1 MKTHKKLRVA
11 SLFLALVLCFMPFIS
26 AYAQAADD
34 PTIVADNRSAMVV
47 ERNVSNSQII
57 SLLNSQTL
65 HPQKTGYAALDKLLA
80 SVLAPYANKSTAEKV
95 KACYAWT
102 IQNIDYSWAGYT
114 KKNSGYDGFKEK
126 YPYNDYED
134 GLQKAFPEDVI
145 ARTYYTMSK
154 HKGVCYDWGAVFA
167 VMMRYIG
174 IDAYVH
180 TGDFKFEESL
190 GFSSTAHGHH
200 GWTEV
205 VLDGKYYIFDPQRE
219 YRMTND
225 GKGTINYSRYFG
237 VTSGDSNYFRYT
249 EETSVNSKRDAGFLS
264 VSAHRQKFVPING
277 IASRSGSV
285 SGSGKYDIGTTVTLT
300 ASPIA
305 DKAFDGWFDKNGNL
319 LSKQPTYSFIVSGET
334 TVYAMFDDD
343 LFYDI
348 SSDSW
353 YLSSAMKVANAGL
366 ISGTAP
372 HRFDGNVTMT
382 RAMATQIIA
391 KLDDADLSSYTHA
404 NFVDVTDGQWYTPA
418 IAWAQENNLV
428 SGVGNSKFE
437 PNRGVT
443 REEFVTLITRYLDQK
458 EIVMQTM
465 DWTDLSFTDKN
476 AISDW
481 AQDAVCRATATHL
494 ISGYPNG
501 SFQPKNQLTRA
512 EGITIFS
519 SVMDLMTA
527 D

>member
-219 YRMTND
+219 C
-225 GKGTINYSRYFG
+225 
-237 VTSGDSNYFRYT
+237 
-249 EETSVNSKRDAGFLS
+249 A
-264 VSAHRQKFVPING
+264 A
-277 IASRSGSV
+277 
-285 SGSGKYDIGTTVTLT
+285 
-300 ASPIA
+300 
-305 DKAFDGWFDKNGNL
+305 WF
-319 LSKQPTYSFIVSGET
+319 
-334 TVYAMFDDD
+334 
-343 LFYDI
+343 
-348 SSDSW
+348 
-353 YLSSAMKVANAGL
+353 
-366 ISGTAP
+366 
-372 HRFDGNVTMT
+372 
-382 RAMATQIIA
+382 
-391 KLDDADLSSYTHA
+391 
-404 NFVDVTDGQWYTPA
+404 
-418 IAWAQENNLV
+418 
-428 SGVGNSKFE
+428 
-437 PNRGVT
+437 
-443 REEFVTLITRYLDQK
+443 
-458 EIVMQTM
+458 
-465 DWTDLSFTDKN
+465 
-476 AISDW
+476 
-481 AQDAVCRATATHL
+481 
-494 ISGYPNG
+494 
-501 SFQPKNQLTRA
+501 
-512 EGITIFS
+512 
-519 SVMDLMTA
+519 
-527 D
+527 